1 MAKKINQVINGHE
14 YYRTRLKIGVD
25 RNGKPIYKPFY
36 GRNKTEAELLK
47 AEYKKNLNLGI
58 SEAGKQMILEVAME
72 EWLLDTVRP
81 SLKKASTFQKYYED
95 FNNYI
100 KGYPLGRIPLQ
111 SIRATHIQ
119 KHLNDFATTKTT
131 NKIRTVYRYIKR
143 YLEHALATAL
153 IARTPITG
161 VIIPNGLE
169 TPHRPTEDDYEEPFS
184 REEREQIINHARKKN
199 PMYGDVI
206 YLLFKLGARRGEIL
220 GLQEK
225 HIDFN
230 EGTLDI
236 QCALSKVK
244 QFGNDGESQGYV
256 FELGDPKNYHSKR
269 INYIDDE
276 IKKTLKRAILR
287 QKELSLKLGNIYHN
301 DLRLIFTSDSGNP
314 IDPKNLWEFWGRI
327 LRELNIPYRKMHST
341 RSTFVTECYEKDIS
355 EPITQKIIGH
365 GPGSVITQR
374 VYRKVRNRS
383 FKESMLKAIQ
393 N

>member
-25 RNGKPIYKPFY
+25 RDGKSIYKPFY

-47 AEYKKNLNLGI
+47 AEYKKNLELGI
-58 SEAGKQMILEVAME
+58 SETGKQILLEVAME
-72 EWLLDTVRP
+72 EWFLNTIRP

-100 KGYPLGRIPLQ
+100 KGHPLGKMPLQ
-111 SIRATHIQ
+111 SIRASHIQ
-119 KHLNDFATTKTT
+119 AHLNGFTKTKTT

-143 YLEHALATAL
+143 YMEHALATSL
-153 IARTPITG
+153 IARLPTTG
-161 VIIPNGLE
+161 VIIPYGVE
-169 TPHRPTEDDYEEPFS
+169 PPARPTEDEYEEPFS
-184 REEREQIINHARKKN
+184 REEKEQIISLSREKN
-199 PMYGDVI
+199 PMYGDII

-220 GLQEK
+220 GLKEK
-225 HIDFN
+225 QIDFE
-230 EGTLDI
+230 EGTIDF

-244 QFGNDGESQGYV
+244 RFGDKGESLGYI

-269 INYIDDE
+269 INYMDDE

-287 QKELSLKLGNIYHN
+287 QKELSLMLGNIYKN
-301 DLRLIFTSDSGNP
+301 DLDLIFTSELGNP
-314 IDPKNLWEFWGRI
+314 IDPKNIWEFWGRI
-327 LRELNIPYRKMHST
+327 LQELNIPYRKMHST

-365 GPGSVITQR
+365 GPGSAITER

-383 FKESMLKAIQ
+383 FKETMLKAIQ